1 MKMVETLLTDEVAVA
16 VIEDL
21 TKVTFEELDEEE
33 KHAIIQGRE
42 DFKNGDTFSDD
53 EIDWGNLD
61 KMNLE

>member
-1 MKMVETLLTDEVAVA
+1 MKSNIQNQYKL
-16 VIEDL
+16 IEIE
-21 TKVTFEELDEEE
+21 KVTFEELDEEE

-53 EIDWGNLD
+53 EIDWDNLD